1 MKRLCLPLVLLFA
14 LASLAAAHA
23 AEAPR
28 PIPVKVAVIAM
39 FEVGDDTG
47 DKPGELQHWVERD
60 HLDRVYPLPAGYH
73 SVRMNDAGEMAI
85 LTGAGTAHAASA
97 LMAVGLDPRFDF
109 SHTYWIVAGIAGG
122 SPDRISLGS
131 AAWARW
137 VVDSDLGYEIDGR
150 EIPAG
155 WASGKLPLG
164 KDTPFAAPAEARPGQ
179 LFALNPALTTWAY
192 ELTRSTPLDDSA
204 ALREARS
211 HFEGAAANLP
221 PFVALGDEV
230 TGSAFWHGKLMDAWA
245 AQWMSYFTGGKGSF
259 FTTAMED
266 SGTLQSIEFLAQAHR
281 VDASRVLVL
290 RSVSNYDRQPRGLT
304 AAESLARQRV
314 GAYAAYLP
322 ALEADY
328 RVAHTVVAEL
338 LNHWDKYENATPG
351 AH

>member
-1 MKRLCLPLVLLFA
+1 
-14 LASLAAAHA
+14 
-23 AEAPR
+23 
-28 PIPVKVAVIAM
+28 
-39 FEVGDDTG
+39 
-47 DKPGELQHWVERD
+47 
-60 HLDRVYPLPAGYH
+60 
-73 SVRMNDAGEMAI
+73 
-85 LTGAGTAHAASA
+85 
-97 LMAVGLDPRFDF
+97 
-109 SHTYWIVAGIAGG
+109 
-122 SPDRISLGS
+122 
-131 AAWARW
+131 
-137 VVDSDLGYEIDGR
+137 
-150 EIPAG
+150 
-155 WASGKLPLG
+155 
-164 KDTPFAAPAEARPGQ
+164 
-179 LFALNPALTTWAY
+179 
-192 ELTRSTPLDDSA
+192 
-204 ALREARS
+204 
-211 HFEGAAANLP
+211 
-221 PFVALGDEV
+221 
-230 TGSAFWHGKLMDAWA
+230 MDAWA